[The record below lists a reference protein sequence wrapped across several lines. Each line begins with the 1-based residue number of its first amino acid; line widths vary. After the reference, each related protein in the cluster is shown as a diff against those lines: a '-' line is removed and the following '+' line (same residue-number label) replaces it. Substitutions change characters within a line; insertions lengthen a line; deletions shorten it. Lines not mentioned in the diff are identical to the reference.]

1 MHTKIEIQIRHDM
14 VKRPGKKQKD
24 LRGNWWNFYG
34 NFLLYSLWPLFALLR
49 PLQPEMAGESLHSY
63 VRYNYYLDWYLQT
76 G

>member
-24 LRGNWWNFYG
+24 LRANLWNFLAIFFPYR
-34 NFLLYSLWPLFALLR
+34 WPLFALLR
-49 PLQPEMAGESLHSY
+49 PLQPEMAGESLDSY
-63 VRYNYYLDWYLQT
+63 VCYNYYLDWYLKT